1 MSIIDPTRPGNFNL
15 AELKSPAD
23 IRTLNFEQLNH
34 LAAELRTP
42 LLQKLAAVGGH
53 VGPNLGFVEA
63 TIALHYVFNTPEDKI
78 VFDVSHQTYVHK
90 MLTGRIASFLDPAK
104 YRDVTGYTNPHE
116 SAYDL
121 FSIGH
126 TSTSLALAAGLAKAR
141 DMQGGHENVV
151 AVIGDGS
158 LSGGEAFEGLDY
170 GALLNSNFIVVV
182 NDNQMSIAP
191 NHGGIYQNLELL
203 RNTNGTAEC
212 NLFRSF
218 GYDYIY
224 VGEGNNIDKLVEA
237 FRAVKDSTRP
247 VVVHINTF
255 KGLGLPVAER
265 HKEQFHWSMPF
276 DPKTGEPLQHNSAPN
291 YFDLFAN
298 HMLNRMAVDKNI
310 CTITAGTPGAIG
322 FDPAR
327 REAAHGRFIDVGI
340 AEQCAVAL
348 ASGIAK
354 GGCRPVFGVQA
365 SFLQR
370 AYDQLQEDVAI
381 NSNPAVFVVFNSS
394 VWGIPDETHLG
405 FFSAPMSATIPGL
418 PILAPTNGDEFT
430 AMLDWAIDQTET
442 PVMIIAPAVAVAK
455 AEKPVATDYSHA
467 TYDIERQGADVA
479 IIAAGD
485 FIGIGREAAALM
497 EQQGLNPTLI
507 NPRIISDVDAATLN
521 TLRDYKLV
529 VTLEDNSIAGGMGQK
544 IAAYLGTAPVKVKS
558 LGLPKAFLNRYKA
571 SEVLAQQGITPEAI
585 AALATSL

>member
-1 MSIIDPTRPGNFNL
+1 M
-15 AELKSPAD
+15 
-23 IRTLNFEQLNH
+23 
-34 LAAELRTP
+34 
-42 LLQKLAAVGGH
+42 
-53 VGPNLGFVEA
+53 
-63 TIALHYVFNTPEDKI
+63 
-78 VFDVSHQTYVHK
+78 
-90 MLTGRIASFLDPAK
+90 
-104 YRDVTGYTNPHE
+104 
-116 SAYDL
+116 
-121 FSIGH
+121 
-126 TSTSLALAAGLAKAR
+126 
-141 DMQGGHENVV
+141 
-151 AVIGDGS
+151 
-158 LSGGEAFEGLDY
+158 
-170 GALLNSNFIVVV
+170 
-182 NDNQMSIAP
+182 
-191 NHGGIYQNLELL
+191 
-203 RNTNGTAEC
+203 
-212 NLFRSF
+212 
-218 GYDYIY
+218 
-224 VGEGNNIDKLVEA
+224 
-237 FRAVKDSTRP
+237 
-247 VVVHINTF
+247 
-255 KGLGLPVAER
+255 AER

-276 DPKTGEPLQHNSAPN
+276 DPKTGAPLQHNSAPN

-497 EQQGLNPTLI
+497 EQQGLNPHAYQPAHHFRRRCRHPQHPARLQTGGHSRGQQHCRRHGTEDSRL
-507 NPRIISDVDAATLN
+507 PRHCARKSQVSWPPQSLPQPLQGIGSART
-521 TLRDYKLV
+521 
-529 VTLEDNSIAGGMGQK
+529 AGHHPRGHRR
-544 IAAYLGTAPVKVKS
+544 PRRF
-558 LGLPKAFLNRYKA
+558 PLNRP
-571 SEVLAQQGITPEAI
+571 S
-585 AALATSL
+585 